1 MRCDIGLVTNEQ
13 KLETQISEA
22 LSAYLVAGERIA
34 RAAVE
39 RALGSGDRMAT
50 AVPAKNRR
58 SNRAV
63 YSRRSSEEIARL
75 CDELCTA
82 VSTRPGESMAT
93 LGAQLGEPPSRLTTV
108 VARLKQQGRIRTA
121 GSRQFTRYFPA
132 TASSLESAA

>member
-93 LGAQLGEPPSRLTTV
+93 LGEPPSRLTTV

>member
-1 MRCDIGLVTNEQ
+1 MTNEQ
-13 KLETQISEA
+13 KLEGQISEA

-39 RALGSGDRMAT
+39 RALGGGGLAT
-50 AVPAKNRR
+50 AVPAKKPR

-63 YSRRSSEEIARL
+63 YSRRSGEEIARL
-75 CDELCTA
+75 CDELCAA
-82 VSTRPGESMAT
+82 VLAHPGESMAT
-93 LGAQLGEPPSRLTTV
+93 LAEQLGEPPSRLTTV

-132 TASSLESAA
+132 TTRSLESAA